1 MATSGTQDPSGP
13 TTFTDWA
20 DPVADEVVYLRTV
33 ETGLDDFRVQQRLD
47 TRDGVT
53 ADAVREAMTS
63 PANVVRSVE
72 PCMLSY
78 GGYRQAIDHV
88 HTVRAQLSQ
97 AKSDGGIDVRTALGW
112 LAVVTGIAYLI
123 VRFEPGR
130 SFLYIVLTF
139 APLVLVWPT
148 LLWWIDRRDRSRQ
161 NLENQVLI
169 VWALCSLPFLARRV
183 RIASRKWENDLRR
196 NGTTPVIHGVIDALL
211 GDDPHAVFLSDSYE
225 GLRASRD
232 RGYVVPSRAAVQLNR
247 KLAILDGGTV
257 AVCGPRGVGKST
269 LLDSIPKKGD
279 FAIQAHVPATYT
291 PHDFLLSLCIDV
303 CERYIRHEKYTV
315 PPLTRLSGFV
325 RTLRRL
331 RLSLRRLRRTA
342 FFGIPAAALVV
353 LGSYAAMR
361 SLWKE
366 HSPTAR
372 SWTTTVGHW
381 CDDLVREVWR
391 GDNLGVGLLL
401 TLLGVLIWVL
411 RRSARWRRRLRTM
424 PRTLSLG
431 LAMVLLASVPL
442 TLYADREV
450 SEHATALTDGFLG
463 LVLLPLL
470 LLCATV
476 LWIAGHVLET
486 IRVSR
491 WNFPAPR
498 VFTPGALGCLG
509 LLVWL
514 IRSNEHAVALVL
526 DAQNP
531 VRLVGLIAAWVLLR
545 VGVRRPRAPE
555 PPLVTECA
563 DQLYRLRTVQSTSAG
578 VTPGVSQLVSWGS
591 THTSALSSVPVN
603 YPELVGTFR
612 TLLARIAQQMS
623 ARGKRTIITVDE
635 LDRLGSAEQALA
647 FLSEIKAIFGVPHV
661 FYIVSV
667 AEDVGAAF
675 VRRGLPHRDSTDS
688 SLDDVVHVPP
698 CTLQESKKI
707 IAKRAPGLAPADT
720 PGPTPYVLL
729 AHGLSGGLPRDLIR
743 YGRRIVEM
751 HKETKSI
758 EFAAISRR
766 LILEEVSET
775 LAGFRTL
782 LGGHQWT
789 SANSMVLSRYRDLM
803 DQLREDCECRSD
815 TVRQALEAFAA
826 APTPAGSTPADL
838 PEQAAPL
845 VHEAS
850 AYAYFGLTFLQI
862 FSAPSF
868 DQRRREASARAP
880 EGHARFLADTR
891 LELGVS
897 PHSARSLLDEVRRAW
912 GLAPV
917 TPSAVSLV
925 PSHPLPPPRLQP
937 CPLHPQI

>member
-1 MATSGTQDPSGP
+1 MASSGTLDPSGT

-20 DPVADEVVYLRTV
+20 DPAADKVIYLRTV
-33 ETGLDDFRVQQRLD
+33 EACLDDFRVQRRLN

-53 ADAVREAMTS
+53 ADAVREAMKS
-63 PANVVRSVE
+63 SANVARSVE
-72 PCMLSY
+72 LCMNSY
-78 GGYRQAIDHV
+78 VGYREAIDRLQ
-88 HTVRAQLSQ
+88 TVRAQLSQ
-97 AKSDGGIDVRTALGW
+97 ARSDGGIDVRTTLGW

-123 VRFEPGR
+123 VRFETGR
-130 SFLYIVLTF
+130 PFLYIVLTF
-139 APLVLVWPT
+139 VPPVLVWPA
-148 LLWWIDRRDRSRQ
+148 LLWWIDRRERSRR
-161 NLENQVLI
+161 NLESQVLI
-169 VWALCSLPFLARRV
+169 MRELCSLPFVARRV
-183 RIASRKWENDLRR
+183 RTASRKWENDLQHG
-196 NGTTPVIHGVIDALL
+196 GTTPVIHGVIDALL
-211 GDDPHAVFLSDSYE
+211 GDDPHAVLLSDTYE

-269 LLDSIPKKGD
+269 LLDSALGQGD
-279 FAIQAHVPATYT
+279 FAIRAHVPATYT

-303 CERYIRHEKYTV
+303 CQRYIRHEKRTV

-331 RLSLRRLRRTA
+331 RLSLRVLRRNA

-353 LGSYAAMR
+353 LGSYSVIR

-366 HSPTAR
+366 HIPTAR
-372 SWTTTVGHW
+372 SWTTTAGQW
-381 CDDLVREVWR
+381 CVDLVREIWR
-391 GDNLGVGLLL
+391 GDNLGLGLLL
-401 TLLGVLIWVL
+401 TLAGMLTWVL
-411 RRSARWRRRLRTM
+411 RRSARWRRRLRAM
-424 PRTLSLG
+424 PRALFLCLAIMLLLG
-431 LAMVLLASVPL
+431 VPV
-442 TLYADREV
+442 TLYTDREV
-450 SEHATALTDGFLG
+450 REHAAALTDGFVG
-463 LVLLPLL
+463 VALL
-470 LLCATV
+470 LLLGAMA
-476 LWIAGHVLET
+476 LWIGGHLQET
-486 IRVSR
+486 IRVGR
-491 WNFPAPR
+491 WSFPAPR
-498 VFTPGALGCLG
+498 VFTPAALGCLA
-509 LLVWL
+509 LFVWL
-514 IRSNEHAVALVL
+514 VRSDEHAVAVVL
-526 DAQNP
+526 DAQNQA
-531 VRLVGLIAAWVLLR
+531 RLVSLIAVWMLLR
-545 VGVRRPRAPE
+545 VALWTPRAPE

-578 VTPGVSQLVSWGS
+578 VTSGVSQLVSLGS
-591 THTSALSSVPVN
+591 AHTSALSSVPVN

-623 ARGKRTIITVDE
+623 ARGNRTIITVDE

-698 CTLQESKKI
+698 CTLEESKKI
-707 IAKRAPGLAPADT
+707 IAKRAPGLAPAGT

-743 YGRRIVEM
+743 YGRRIMEM

-758 EFAAISRR
+758 EFAALSRR

-789 SANSMVLSRYRDLM
+789 SANSMVLSQYRDLM
-803 DQLREDCECRSD
+803 DQLRADCECRSD

-826 APTPAGSTPADL
+826 VPTTAASASAEL

-868 DQRRREASARAP
+868 DQRRKDAALRAP
-880 EGHARFLADTR
+880 EGHARFLAETR

-897 PHSARSLLDEVRRAW
+897 PHSARSLLGEVRRAW
-912 GLAPV
+912 NL
-917 TPSAVSLV
+917 TPASPT

-937 CPLHPQI
+937 CPVHPQI

>member
-1 MATSGTQDPSGP
+1 MATSGTQDPSGT

-20 DPVADEVVYLRTV
+20 DPVADKVIYLRTV
-33 ETGLDDFRVQQRLD
+33 EACLDDFRVQRRLD

-53 ADAVREAMTS
+53 AGAVREAMKS
-63 PANVVRSVE
+63 PANVARSVE
-72 PCMLSY
+72 PCMTSY
-78 GGYRQAIDHV
+78 ADFRKAIDCV

-123 VRFEPGR
+123 VRFEPGK
-130 SFLYIVLTF
+130 SFLYVVLTF

-161 NLENQVLI
+161 NLESQILI
-169 VWALCSLPFLARRV
+169 IWGLCSLPFLARRV
-183 RIASRKWENDLRR
+183 RVASRKWENDLQRG
-196 NGTTPVIHGVIDALL
+196 GTTPVIHGVIDALL

-269 LLDSIPKKGD
+269 LLDSALKQGD

-331 RLSLRRLRRTA
+331 RLSLTALRRTT

-353 LGSYAAMR
+353 VGSYAVMR

-366 HSPTAR
+366 HSPTVR
-372 SWTTTVGHW
+372 SWTTTAGQW

-401 TLLGVLIWVL
+401 TLIGVLIWVL

-424 PRTLSLG
+424 PRALSLG

-442 TLYADREV
+442 SLYADREV
-450 SEHATALTDGFLG
+450 RDHAAALTDGFLG
-463 LVLLPLL
+463 VALLL
-470 LLCATV
+470 LLCAMA
-476 LWIAGHVLET
+476 LWIVGHLLEA
-486 IRVSR
+486 IRVRR
-491 WNFPAPR
+491 WRFPAPR
-498 VFTPGALGCLG
+498 VFTPAALGCLA
-509 LLVWL
+509 LFVWL
-514 IRSNEHAVALVL
+514 MRSDEHAVAVVL

-531 VRLVGLIAAWVLLR
+531 ARLVGLIAAWVLLH
-545 VGVRRPRAPE
+545 VGLRRPRAPE

-578 VTPGVSQLVSWGS
+578 VTSGVSQLVGLGS

-623 ARGKRTIITVDE
+623 VRGHRTIITVDE

-698 CTLQESKKI
+698 CTLEESKKI

-789 SANSMVLSRYRDLM
+789 SANSRVLSQYRDLM

-826 APTPAGSTPADL
+826 VPAPTGSAPADL

-868 DQRRREASARAP
+868 DQRRKDAAVRAP
-880 EGHARFLADTR
+880 EGHARFLAETR

-917 TPSAVSLV
+917 TPSAVSPA

-937 CPLHPQI
+937 CSLHPQI